1 MYTYKYACVC
11 VCPPFKN
18 MASKSPLAGVNHYLA
33 ARKCWN
39 VRTSCHVDGL
49 RTLSRTIFTWIVW
62 TNGLGAVQ
70 ICHQRCPSLSSRTF
84 GLSSSNW
91 FRCQGLSTGPKNC
104 ELGGISCGILLEQ
117 AVVRVRR
124 VRGLGMDDSTIRF
137 QQHWWSLWLWI
148 WVVPICSICRLMRPR
163 TIEKNATNMTW
174 WVVAHHFGS
183 TASSGNH
190 LGPKI
195 APKRSS

>member
-1 MYTYKYACVC
+1 MYTYKYVRVC
-11 VCPPFKN
+11 VCPPFKK

-33 ARKCWN
+33 AKKCWN

-49 RTLSRTIFTWIVW
+49 RTLSRTIFTWVVW
-62 TNGLGAVQ
+62 TNSLGAVQ
-70 ICHQRCPSLSSRTF
+70 ICHQRCTSLSSRTF

-91 FRCQGLSTGPKNC
+91 FRCRISTGPKNC

-148 WVVPICSICRLMRPR
+148 WVVPAFPVLHMNTKTLRSSTICSICL
-163 TIEKNATNMTW
+163 
-174 WVVAHHFGS
+174 
-183 TASSGNH
+183 
-190 LGPKI
+190 
-195 APKRSS
+195 